1 MLNKKMLNA
10 VQCLYK
16 FIYYYL
22 FFSVYLKNAWLDFE
36 KKQQIWKMLAMIK
49 QGIMIIFVTT

>member
-1 MLNKKMLNA
+1 MFNKKMLNV

-16 FIYYYL
+16 FIYNFF

-49 QGIMIIFVTT
+49 QGIMIIFVTN